1 MDRLSSAVL
10 GAYVRITKIDQEEFA
25 LKFLELGICPG
36 KLIEVIR
43 IAPAGDPMAIKVG
56 RSIFAIRREE
66 ADHIWVES
74 KE

>member
-10 GAYVRITKIDQEEFA
+10 GAYVRIKKIDGEEFA

-36 KLIEVIR
+36 KIIEVVR
-43 IAPAGDPMAIKVG
+43 VAPAGDPMAIKVG
-56 RSIFAIRREE
+56 RSIFAIRLEE
-66 ADHIWVES
+66 AEHIWIEN